1 MELRVLRYFLTT
13 VDTGSVTKAASIVR
27 VAQPSLSRQLR
38 GLETSLGM
46 TLFDRGGKQLVLSAG
61 GRRFLPLAR
70 DLVARA
76 DAAEAAIGAL
86 SSGRAM
92 RITVAA
98 PPTTI
103 TDVIAPFLAT
113 WGPEDPLVTV
123 QAESPARAYQ
133 ALGRG
138 ADIAIS
144 SAPPR
149 SRFAGLPVARLP
161 LWAYVRADHTWAQ
174 RDSVSIAELTAE
186 PLIVLTP
193 AHGTRRILDHAVQE
207 ADISYDIVL
216 ECDTPH
222 VAQAMA
228 ASGHGVAVVSDDPRF
243 ELHPLLILD
252 GADEPLHIH
261 LHAAWDPSHYA
272 LPSIEAFAVGLAHFC
287 VEQYGL
293 QVADRG

>member
-1 MELRVLRYFLTT
+1 MELRVLRYFLTI
-13 VDTGSVTKAASIVR
+13 VDTGSVTKAAEEVR

-38 GLETSLGM
+38 GLEASLGM
-46 TLFDRGGKQLVLSAG
+46 TLFDRGGKQLILSAAG
-61 GRRFLPLAR
+61 WRFLPLAR

-76 DAAEAAIGAL
+76 DAAEAAVGAL
-86 SSGRAM
+86 ATGRAM

-138 ADIAIS
+138 ADVAIS

-149 SRFAGLPVARLP
+149 RRFAGMPVARLP
-161 LWAYVRADHTWAQ
+161 LWAYVRADHPWAD
-174 RDSVSIAELTAE
+174 RGGVTIGELAAA

-193 AHGTRRILDHAVQE
+193 AHGTRRVLDHAVQD
-207 ADISYDIVL
+207 ADASYDIVL

-228 ASGHGVAVVSDDPRF
+228 ASGHGIAVVSDDPRF
-243 ELHPLLILD
+243 DLHPLLILD
-252 GADEPLHIH
+252 GAGEPLQIH
-261 LHAAWDPSHYA
+261 LH
-272 LPSIEAFAVGLAHFC
+272 
-287 VEQYGL
+287 
-293 QVADRG
+293 

>member
-1 MELRVLRYFLTT
+1 
-13 VDTGSVTKAASIVR
+13 
-27 VAQPSLSRQLR
+27 
-38 GLETSLGM
+38 M
-46 TLFDRGGKQLVLSAG
+46 TLFDRGGKQMALTAA

-76 DAAEAAIGAL
+76 DTAEAAVGAL
-86 SSGRAM
+86 AAGRAM

-123 QAESPARAYQ
+123 QAESPAHAYQ
-133 ALGRG
+133 ALARG
-138 ADIAIS
+138 ADVAIS
-144 SAPPR
+144 SAPSR
-149 SRFAGLPVARLP
+149 RRFAGLPVARLP
-161 LWAYVRADHTWAQ
+161 LWAYVRADHAWAD
-174 RDSVSIAELTAE
+174 RDRVTIRELAAE

-193 AHGTRRILDHAVQE
+193 AHGTRRILDHAAQD
-207 ADISYDIVL
+207 ADASYDIVL

-243 ELHPLLILD
+243 DLHPLLILD
-252 GADEPLHIH
+252 STGEPLQIH
-261 LHAAWDPSHYA
+261 LHAAWDASHYA
-272 LPSIEAFAVGLAHFC
+272 PRSIEAFAAGLSRFC
-287 VEQYGL
+287 VERYGP
-293 QVADRG
+293 QVAARL

>member
-1 MELRVLRYFLTT
+1 MELRVLRYFLTI
-13 VDTGSVTKAASIVR
+13 VETGSVTKAAEEVR

-38 GLETSLGM
+38 GLEASLGM
-46 TLFDRGGKQLVLSAG
+46 TLFDRGGRQLILTAA

-76 DAAEAAIGAL
+76 DAAEAAVGAL
-86 SSGRAM
+86 ASGRAM

-138 ADIAIS
+138 ADVAIS
-144 SAPPR
+144 TAPPR
-149 SRFAGLPVARLP
+149 RRLAGLPVARLP
-161 LWAYVRADHTWAQ
+161 LWAYVRADHAWAN
-174 RDSVSIAELTAE
+174 RDGVTIGELAAA

-193 AHGTRRILDHAVQE
+193 AHGTRRVLDHAVQD
-207 ADISYDIVL
+207 ADASYDIVL

-222 VAQAMA
+222 VALALLRRA
-228 ASGHGVAVVSDDPRF
+228 VRASGHRPRMSWTYTWR
-243 ELHPLLILD
+243 
-252 GADEPLHIH
+252 
-261 LHAAWDPSHYA
+261 AA
-272 LPSIEAFAVGLAHFC
+272 
-287 VEQYGL
+287 
-293 QVADRG
+293 